1 VRRDSAI
8 GVADLV
14 GSWDR
19 DRGDLNCR
27 GAFGNEERQELE
39 GVLGG
44 GGVDEP
50 PDRVVCCTPPP

>member
-14 GSWDR
+14 GSW
-19 DRGDLNCR
+19 GIAVTLNRR

-39 GVLGG
+39 RVLGG
-44 GGVDEP
+44 GGVDQP